1 MSTIRWLGLKRE
13 KELFEYCLE
22 HSRKSREAA
31 KSLGVAISDLCEGK
45 YDELEKIAEQ
55 IIQMSKE
62 ADSIA
67 TSLRFR
73 IGKSNLDS
81 TSRHDM
87 LDLIFHLGRVTN
99 GIEASAYRMEMSQ
112 GLEVPAELKD
122 QLKELVEGVVKTSD
136 VLGESLDKVA
146 YDWGSA
152 LKKAEEVR
160 TWEEKVDD
168 VRRKAMRHLVS
179 ISDELGI
186 STFWRLSE
194 IIKHLE
200 DTADS
205 AEETANILT
214 LIIATRRY

>member
-13 KELFEYCLE
+13 RELFESCLD

-31 KSLGVAISDLCEGK
+31 KSLGIAISDLCEEK
-45 YDELEKIAEQ
+45 YDELERIGEH
-55 IIQMSKE
+55 IILMSRE
-62 ADSIA
+62 ADAIA
-67 TSLRFR
+67 ADLRNR
-73 IGKSNLDS
+73 IGKSNLDP

-87 LDLIFHLGRVTN
+87 LDLLFHLEKVTN

-112 GLEVPAELKD
+112 GLQVPPNLKD
-122 QLKELVEGVVKTSD
+122 LLKELVENVIKTSD
-136 VLGESLDKVA
+136 VLGESLEKVA

-152 LKKAEEVR
+152 LQKAEEVR
-160 TWEEKVDD
+160 VWEEKVDD
-168 VRRKAMRHLVS
+168 VRRKAMRQLVS

-205 AEETANILT
+205 AEETANILD
-214 LIIATRRY
+214 LIVATRRS